1 MIPGGKVADSQITV
15 GPLKIKPRSVAAQAA
30 SLAGITVLSPV
41 AALLAEIALAWRF
54 GASGVVD
61 AYRVIVLVLLYGQQL
76 FVTYILPYVVV
87 PIFAEYRAQ
96 GKEEEAW
103 ILSDSLGRL
112 LLAFGALIAI
122 FFFFCPALVIGIIA
136 PGLNGEARDAALF
149 FLRWGGIAFIPISWT
164 GAACGV
170 LYAHNVFSI
179 SPVAQLSSNLIL
191 LLAILAGSSKL
202 GATSLVVGLLGG
214 ALANTTIH
222 TVGLI
227 RVRRQYRKP
236 QLAKRFEL
244 RSVFRA
250 FRTAVPLLGSVIA
263 GQSTNVIITR
273 SLSRLPVGAIAAYG
287 YAFKMIGI
295 AQLVPN
301 ALNTVM
307 FPKLSEAWYS
317 TGEQEFASRC
327 AKALRAA
334 LFLAV
339 PLTTAAYTY
348 RKSIIM
354 LLLHRGAFT
363 ISDVD
368 SSSVLF
374 GFLVLGVPAAA
385 VTTYMDRM
393 FYSLQETKLP
403 VLMDIVGNALELAFI
418 PLLALRFGARGV
430 AFAYMLLPWITG
442 AGLLALFKRK
452 IHRFPLREIGVFGLS
467 IVLMSAGAI
476 GVGAWLGTF
485 CANLAHAGAMWSSL
499 IEIAVGG
506 SLSLILYGWFNLLVG
521 FPEAKK
527 SRDFLGHAVRTS
539 FSYAFGSAS

>member
-1 MIPGGKVADSQITV
+1 MIPGGQVAESQDKVGT
-15 GPLKIKPRSVAAQAA
+15 LKSKDRSVAAQTTNLAA
-30 SLAGITVLSPV
+30 ITALSPL
-41 AALLAEIALAWRF
+41 AALLAEMALAWRF

-61 AYRVIVLVLLYGQQL
+61 AYRVVVLVLLYGQQL
-76 FVTYILPYVVV
+76 FVTYIFPFVVV

-96 GKEEEAW
+96 GREEDAW

-122 FFFFCPALVIGIIA
+122 GLFFFPSSIVSIIA
-136 PGLNGEARDAALF
+136 PGLNGEAREAALF

-179 SPVAQLSSNLIL
+179 SPIAQLSSNLIL

-222 TVGLI
+222 TIGLVQ
-227 RVRRQYRKP
+227 VRRRYRKP
-236 QLAKRFEL
+236 HLARRFEL
-244 RSVFRA
+244 LSVFRA
-250 FRTAVPLLGSVIA
+250 FRVAVPLLGSVIA
-263 GQSTNVIITR
+263 AQSTSAIVAR

-287 YAFKMIGI
+287 YAFKMIGL

-301 ALNTVM
+301 VLNTVM
-307 FPKLSEAWYS
+307 FPRLSEAWYS
-317 TGEQEFASRC
+317 TGEQEFANRC

-339 PLTTAAYTY
+339 PLTAAAYAY
-348 RKSIIM
+348 RKPIIM
-354 LLLHRGAFT
+354 LLLHRGEFS
-363 ISDVD
+363 ISDVN

-374 GFLVLGVPAAA
+374 GLLVLGVPATAI
-385 VTTYMDRM
+385 TTYMDRM

-403 VLMDIVGNALELAFI
+403 VFMDIAGNALELAFI
-418 PLLALRFGARGV
+418 PLLAYRFGARGV

-442 AGLLALFKRK
+442 AGLLALFKRR
-452 IHRFPLREIGVFGLS
+452 IRRFPLREIGAFGFS

-476 GVGAWLGTF
+476 AVGAWLGRF
-485 CANLAHAGAMWSSL
+485 CAHLSHVGAMWSSL

-506 SLSLILYGWFNLLVG
+506 SLSLVLYGCINLLVG

-539 FSYAFGSAS
+539 FSYAFGSAL